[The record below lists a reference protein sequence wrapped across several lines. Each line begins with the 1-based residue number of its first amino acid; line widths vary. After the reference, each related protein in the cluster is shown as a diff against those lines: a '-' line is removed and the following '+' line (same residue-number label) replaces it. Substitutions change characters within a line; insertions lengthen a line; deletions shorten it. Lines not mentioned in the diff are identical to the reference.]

1 MDRVATQAPL
11 SMRRATRHRLILLF
25 AAAVLVAL
33 AVWQWQRE
41 AAEAPGALT
50 GLDPVAVSR
59 VALTLQGGVA
69 EHYARRD
76 GHWWRTDG
84 TPMRADDGR
93 LDELTE
99 IAAAPV
105 ASWRP
110 LGDFDPARVG
120 LAKPMATLV
129 LDDQTLRF
137 GDTSAT
143 GPLRYVQVGN
153 RVALVSVRYTPRP
166 ARRDAIQAD

>member
-1 MDRVATQAPL
+1 
-11 SMRRATRHRLILLF
+11 MRRAARQRLFLLLGV
-25 AAAVLVAL
+25 AVLVAL
-33 AVWQWQRE
+33 AAWQWQRD
-41 AAEAPGALT
+41 AAAAPGALT
-50 GLDPVAVSR
+50 GLDPAAVSR
-59 VALTLQGGVA
+59 VTLTLQGSA
-69 EHYARRD
+69 TEHYAKRD

-84 TPMRADDGR
+84 TPARADDGR

-110 LGDFDPARVG
+110 LGDFDPARIG

-137 GDTSAT
+137 GDILAT
-143 GPLRYVQVGN
+143 GPLRYVQAGE
-153 RVALVSVRYTPRP
+153 RVALVSLRYTPRP
-166 ARRDAIQAD
+166 ARRDAMTAH

>member
-1 MDRVATQAPL
+1 
-11 SMRRATRHRLILLF
+11 MRRAARQRLFLLLGV
-25 AAAVLVAL
+25 AALVAL
-33 AVWQWQRE
+33 AAWQWHRD
-41 AAEAPGALT
+41 AAAAPGALT
-50 GLDPVAVSR
+50 ALDPAAITR
-59 VALTLQGGVA
+59 VTLTLQGGQP

-84 TPMRADDGR
+84 TPARADDGR

-110 LGDFDPARVG
+110 LGDFEPARIG

-143 GPLRYVQVGN
+143 GPLCYVQAGD

-166 ARRDAIQAD
+166 ATHDAIRAD